1 MSLYYLPIARYT
13 HSVLIAK
20 LTSSFL
26 KETFADARKTFT
38 SKEGL
43 KSLYG
48 VSLYRNATYLTLNT
62 AVMAFC
68 GFFFWMV
75 VARFYTE
82 AEVGFGSA
90 IISAISLIASISL
103 VGLNTS
109 LIRFLPQADKPQE
122 LMNTC
127 YTLSGLVSLIVA
139 SVFIAGL
146 GFWSPA
152 LVFINQNVVFI
163 SAFIVFALLWTLAS
177 LVDSTFVARRRA
189 GFVLSKN
196 TIYSVLKIPLPI
208 LLILFFRTFGIVASW
223 GIAIAIALAVS
234 LFLFLPKVQNPYKPV
249 PNLKLGLIKN
259 MWQYSGGNYL
269 ANLLAS
275 SPPLILPLIVVNL
288 LGAEQNAYFY
298 IAWAIAGLLSAI
310 PGAISQSLFA
320 EGSHFEDK
328 LRENV
333 MKSLKFTFLL
343 LVPAVTVLILVGKWL
358 LLLFGQS
365 YSLNALKLLWILSLS
380 SLPLAINYIYTSIL
394 RVKSRIKELM
404 TIWGFIALAVLLASY
419 LIMPIT
425 GIIGIGYA
433 WLGAQTVVAIYVL
446 ARKLSV

>member
-1 MSLYYLPIARYT
+1 LKLRNLPVLKIITEAIDTITSRQRLKRVITTPLYSNAFYLM
-13 HSVLIAK
+13 
-20 LTSSFL
+20 
-26 KETFADARKTFT
+26 
-38 SKEGL
+38 
-43 KSLYG
+43 
-48 VSLYRNATYLTLNT
+48 LNT
-62 AVMAFC
+62 AVMALC

-82 AEVGFGSA
+82 AEVGFSSA
-90 IISAISLIASISL
+90 IISAISLIAIISL

-127 YTLSGLVSLIVA
+127 YTLSSLVSLIVA
-139 SVFIAGL
+139 SVFVVGL

-152 LVFINQNVVFI
+152 LAFIQQNAIFTA
-163 SAFIVFALLWTLAS
+163 AFIVFALLWTLSS
-177 LVDSTFVARRRA
+177 LVDSTFIARRRA
-189 GFVLSKN
+189 SFVLSKN
-196 TIYSVLKIPLPI
+196 TIYSVLKIPLPV
-208 LLILFFRTFGIVASW
+208 LFVLFFRTFGIVASW

-249 PNLKLGLIKN
+249 PTLRSGLIKD
-259 MWQYSGGNYL
+259 MWHYSAGNYL

-275 SPPLILPLIVVNL
+275 SPTLILPLMVVNL

-298 IAWAIAGLLSAI
+298 IAWAIAGLLFAI
-310 PGAISQSLFA
+310 PGAVSQSLFA

-333 MKSLKFTFLL
+333 TKSLKFTFLL
-343 LVPAVTVLILVGKWL
+343 LVPAVIIFILVGKWL
-358 LLLFGQS
+358 LLAFGQS

-380 SLPLAINYIYTSIL
+380 SLPRSINYIYTSIL
-394 RVKSRIKELM
+394 RVKSRLKELM
-404 TIWGFIALAVLLASY
+404 AIWGFMAISVLLASY
-419 LIMPIT
+419 LIMPAT

-433 WLGAQTVVAIYVL
+433 WLGAQAVVAIYIL
-446 ARKLSV
+446 AHRLSI